1 MVTNLPP
8 QAEAQYKKVLESR
21 SPEEKLRNLQLY
33 LSMIPKHKGTEK
45 LRMRVKRQI
54 AALQTEI
61 ERKRKKSKRKPPPFL
76 RKGESELLIS
86 LFGVTLSGKS
96 TLLARLTNTKPK
108 ITGLPYTTLSPQVG
122 TSKYAGVYFKF
133 IEVPAYIP
141 QNPLTSLQLDALNS
155 SDLII
160 FLVDSNNELL
170 PQLSFIEKCE
180 EYGIFF
186 STPPGPAKLEEYKSG
201 GLQVIG
207 SSKYLSPDVICSFL
221 EEYGIRNGVIYVQ
234 ENTKFPDLEAAI
246 RPGSKVK
253 PLILLLN
260 LKNLDKNYQDI
271 IKSKF
276 RNFFPVYSIS
286 VKEDPLSFLY
296 KAILNAGEWV
306 RIFTKPI
313 GGPPSK
319 KPILLKKGS
328 TVRDV
333 AARIHRDFLSMFKYA
348 KLWREGKIFRV
359 GLDFKVK
366 DGDIVEIRLK

>member
-186 STPPGPAKLEEYKSG
+186 STPPGPA
-201 GLQVIG
+201 
-207 SSKYLSPDVICSFL
+207 
-221 EEYGIRNGVIYVQ
+221 Q